1 MGRRP
6 VHFFFT
12 IILGLAAA
20 LSTAAFAET
29 PPHSPDIPVVQDGD
43 IIFHRSLTSQAA
55 AIAAATHSEFT
66 HMGVIFIED
75 GKPVVYEAVQP
86 VGKAPL
92 DEWIKRGDKEHYV
105 IKRLK
110 DSSKL
115 DTVALKKEVTTMLG
129 KNYDWLFEWSDDS
142 IYCSELVWKG
152 YERASGIKLGELR
165 TLKELDLSHAAVQKI
180 LKERYGDK
188 VPYAMEVICP
198 CDVFSSTLLETVE
211 SK

>member
-6 VHFFFT
+6 ANFFST
-12 IILGLAAA
+12 IFGLSIA
-20 LSTAAFAET
+20 LFGAAFAGT
-29 PPHSPDIPVVQDGD
+29 PAPATDVPVQDGD
-43 IIFHRSLTSQAA
+43 IIFHRSQTHQAA

-75 GKPVVYEAVQP
+75 GKPFVYEAVQP

-92 DEWIKRGDKEHYV
+92 EEWIKRGEKEHYV

-110 DSSKL
+110 DPSKL
-115 DTVALKKEVTTMLG
+115 DTVALKKEIIPMLG
-129 KNYDWLFEWSDDS
+129 KNYDWLFAWSDDS
-142 IYCSELVWKG
+142 VYCSELVWKA

-165 TLKELDLSHAAVQKI
+165 TLKDFDLSHAAVQKI

-188 VPYAMEVICP
+188 VPYDMQVIAP
-198 CDVFSSTLLETVE
+198 CDVFTSELLMTVE
-211 SK
+211 TK